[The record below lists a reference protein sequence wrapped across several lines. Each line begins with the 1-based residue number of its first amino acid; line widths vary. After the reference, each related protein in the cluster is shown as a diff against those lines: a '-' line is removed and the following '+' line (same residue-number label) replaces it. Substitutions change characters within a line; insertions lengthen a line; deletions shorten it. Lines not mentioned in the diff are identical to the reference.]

1 MDQDFTDT
9 TAQVAMYGGAA
20 TAGTIWHLQLG
31 DVGVIVSML
40 VAVLGFAVH
49 AWALWRK
56 DRRAQELH
64 QLNVEALRGAKA
76 AVKETGAGDAARN

>member
-1 MDQDFTDT
+1 MDTKFADPA
-9 TAQVAMYGGAA
+9 AQVAMYGGAA
-20 TAGTIWHLQLG
+20 TAGAFWHLQLG

-49 AWALWRK
+49 AWALVRK

-76 AVKETGAGDAARN
+76 AVKETSAGDTARD